1 VLTLGANPKGEPVV
15 RTVYVSA
22 RDAAGRSSRFA
33 HAFVTELASEARFPA
48 VQGLGAVSPPQVVS
62 SRNWSGY
69 VATGGPFLGVQ
80 GTFTVPNLARA
91 TGATR
96 TSEWVGIDGRHNG
109 YLIQAGV
116 EQDYDPSTG
125 LVSHYA
131 WWQVLPD
138 HPSQVEIPLLVL
150 PGDEITV
157 VIGRRRGGRH
167 WSIVVSDDT
176 TGQTFSTRRS
186 YGGPANSAE
195 WVVEAPTTR
204 GVQDT
209 LGSYSP
215 RVVFSSVGVAGPV
228 ASVGRMVIGQLGRV
242 VSTPSPLSRD
252 RFAVAHGSSRQTE

>member
-1 VLTLGANPKGEPVV
+1 
-15 RTVYVSA
+15 
-22 RDAAGRSSRFA
+22 
-33 HAFVTELASEARFPA
+33 
-48 VQGLGAVSPPQVVS
+48 VS

-69 VATGGPFLGVQ
+69 VASGGPFRGVQ

-91 TGATR
+91 PGATR

-109 YLIQAGV
+109 HLIQAGV
-116 EQDYDPSTG
+116 EQDFDPATG

-138 HPSQVEIPLLVL
+138 HPTQLEIPLMVL

-157 VIGRRRGGRH
+157 VIGRKHGGRQ

-176 TGQTFSTRRS
+176 TGQTFSTRRPYS
-186 YGGPANSAE
+186 GPASSAE

-209 LGSYSP
+209 LGSYAP
-215 RVVFSSVGVAGPV
+215 RVVFSSVGLAGP
-228 ASVGRMVIGQLGRV
+228 ASGITRTVIRQGGRV
-242 VSTPSPLSRD
+242 VSSPSLVRNSRFVVGYSAQ
-252 RFAVAHGSSRQTE
+252 R

>member
-1 VLTLGANPKGEPVV
+1 MLGRNPRGEPSVK
-15 RTVYVSA
+15 TVYISA
-22 RDAAGRSSRFA
+22 QDAAGRSSPWA
-33 HAFVTELASEARFPA
+33 HAFVTQLASGARFPA
-48 VQGLGAVSPPQVVS
+48 MQGLGSVSPPPVVS
-62 SRNWSGY
+62 SLNWSGY
-69 VATGGPFLGVQ
+69 VAAGGPFQGVQ

-109 YLIQAGV
+109 SLIQAGV

-131 WWQVLPD
+131 WWQVLPE
-138 HPSQVEIPLLVL
+138 HPTQVEIPLLVL

-157 VIGRRRGGRH
+157 VIGRRRNGRH

-176 TGQTFSTRRS
+176 TGQTFSTRRP
-186 YGGPANSAE
+186 YAGPASSAE

-215 RVVFSSVGVAGPV
+215 RVVFTSIGVAGPI
-228 ASVGRMVIGQLGRV
+228 AAVGRTVIRQGGRT
-242 VSTPSPLSRD
+242 VSTPSPLRHE
-252 RFAVAHGSSRQTE
+252 RFAVVHGWP